1 MRNPRQVSSQVV
13 RVGARGVEEPETIQR
28 LLLEI
33 PGVEEAVVVAEEGL
47 AYLKVDNRR
56 LDSARLQA
64 LCAGA

>member
-1 MRNPRQVSSQVV
+1 
-13 RVGARGVEEPETIQR
+13 
-28 LLLEI
+28 
-33 PGVEEAVVVAEEGL
+33 VAEEGL